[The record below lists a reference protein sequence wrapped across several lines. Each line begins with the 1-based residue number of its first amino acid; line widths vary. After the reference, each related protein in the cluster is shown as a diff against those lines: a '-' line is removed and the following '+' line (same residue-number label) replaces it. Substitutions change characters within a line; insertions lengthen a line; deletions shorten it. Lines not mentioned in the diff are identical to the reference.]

1 LQIETLKR
9 LEDLVAERYPDVP
22 ALYGHI
28 MKMIK
33 ENEGRL
39 NFHDALI
46 SLFMRE
52 QGLKHIVSF
61 DTDFDQVE
69 EIMRTGNDEQIK

>member
-1 LQIETLKR
+1 
-9 LEDLVAERYPDVP
+9 VYPDVP

-28 MKMIK
+28 IK
-33 ENEGRL
+33 IKIIRANNGRL

-52 QGLKHIVSF
+52 HDLTHIVSF
-61 DTDFDQVE
+61 DKDFDQVE
-69 EIMRTGNDEQIK
+69 KIMRIGNDEQIK